1 MIYFD
6 ELDIEA
12 TEEYMIKSDKKGGKS
27 TKHRDM
33 VGKITISGGIT
44 VGNLMALTDALNDMY
59 ANSSNRVLYTV
70 TLRGEGD

>member
-6 ELDIEA
+6 QLDIEA

-27 TKHRDM
+27 TTYRDV
-33 VGKITISGGIT
+33 VGTVSVKGGIT
-44 VGNLMALTDALNDMY
+44 AGNLMALTDTLNDMY

-70 TLRGEGD
+70 TLRGEGG